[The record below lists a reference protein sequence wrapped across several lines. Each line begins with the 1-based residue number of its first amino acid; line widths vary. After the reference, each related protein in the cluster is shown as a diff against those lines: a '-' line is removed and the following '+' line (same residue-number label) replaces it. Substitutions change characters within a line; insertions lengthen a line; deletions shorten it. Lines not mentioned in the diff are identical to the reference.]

1 MPIRE
6 GETFRK
12 RFLADTEAEG
22 IKLLKKFDSTLKLL
36 ANKSSTMTGLDE
48 EDLYQEGIIGLA
60 RANRD
65 FDETRSDNFKIF
77 AIYKIKDALRE
88 FGTTQSVS
96 IKSPQ
101 YTQDALRLASILRER
116 LVKAGEYRYTALAD
130 MWESSSK
137 YTGTNAL
144 ESSIQESR
152 RSLKNLANRSH
163 TSVVQLLERSEMTP
177 SYTVEVTDVTSGVV
191 NNDSPENDII
201 NKINAV
207 DLIGRIRNYISEEDY
222 MLLWNRFVEGMTV
235 RELAPM
241 MGISAP
247 HVSDR
252 TQALLEKLRKSE
264 KALKVG
270 KVAQHEII
278 KSIEETKPGS
288 PR

>member
-6 GETFRK
+6 GEKFRK
-12 RFLADTEAEG
+12 RFLADTEEEG
-22 IKLLKKFDSTLKLL
+22 IKLIKEYDSTLKLL
-36 ANKSSTMTGLDE
+36 ANKSSIMTGLDK

-101 YTQDALRLASILRER
+101 YTQDALRLASVLRER

-130 MWESSSK
+130 MWKSSSK
-137 YTGTNAL
+137 YAGSSAL
-144 ESSIQESR
+144 EISIQESR

-177 SYTVEVTDVTSGVV
+177 SYTVEVTDATDSML

-207 DLIGRIRNYISEEDY
+207 DLIGRIRDRISEEDY

-252 TQALLEKLRKSE
+252 TQALLEKLRKLE

-270 KVAQHEII
+270 KVVQHESV
-278 KSIEETKPGS
+278 KSVKETDPG
-288 PR
+288 

>member
-1 MPIRE
+1 MW
-6 GETFRK
+6 RK
-12 RFLADTEAEG
+12 VKSLT
-22 IKLLKKFDSTLKLL
+22 KLIYCSQ
-36 ANKSSTMTGLDE
+36 S
-48 EDLYQEGIIGLA
+48 
-60 RANRD
+60 
-65 FDETRSDNFKIF
+65 FKIF

-88 FGTTQSVS
+88 FGTTQAVS

-137 YTGTNAL
+137 YTGTGAL
-144 ESSIQESR
+144 EVSIRESR

-177 SYTVEVTDVTSGVV
+177 SYTVEITDITGSIVD
-191 NNDSPENDII
+191 NDSPENDMI

-207 DLIGRIRNYISEEDY
+207 DLIGRIKSYISEEDY

-235 RELAPM
+235 RELAPI

-252 TQALLEKLRKSE
+252 TQALLEKLRKLE

-270 KVAQHEII
+270 KVSQHEVI
-278 KSIEETKPGS
+278 KSVKETEPG
-288 PR
+288 

>member
-6 GETFRK
+6 GEKFCK
-12 RFLADTEAEG
+12 RFLADTEEEG
-22 IKLLKKFDSTLKLL
+22 IKLIKEYDSTLKLL
-36 ANKSSTMTGLDE
+36 ANKASVMTGLDK

-65 FDETRSDNFKIF
+65 FDERRSDNFKTF

-88 FGTTQSVS
+88 FVTTQSVA

-101 YTQDALRLASILRER
+101 YTQDALRLASILREQ
-116 LVKAGEYRYTALAD
+116 LVKAGEYRYTALVD

-137 YTGTNAL
+137 YLGINSL
-144 ESSIQESR
+144 EVSIRKSR

-163 TSVVQLLERSEMTP
+163 TSVVQLLERSEMMP
-177 SYTVEVTDVTSGVV
+177 SYTVEITDVTGSIVD
-191 NNDSPENDII
+191 NDLPEDAII

-207 DLIGRIRNYISEEDY
+207 DLIGRIKEYISEEDY

-247 HVSDR
+247 HVSGR
-252 TQALLEKLRKSE
+252 TQSLLEKLRKLE

-270 KVAQHEII
+270 KVSRHEII
-278 KSIEETKPGS
+278 KSVKETEPGQTG
-288 PR
+288 